1 VPGFFP
7 GRLKKSVSNS
17 RETAEAVH
25 IEKNRRL
32 SREEAGYLI
41 SDVTEQPVRRPKG
54 ETEKILRRK
63 EKASH
68 TQDRNKSVKCHQR
81 DKNI

>member
-54 ETEKILRRK
+54 RQKKYCGGKKKRHTRKIGI
-63 EKASH
+63 KA
-68 TQDRNKSVKCHQR
+68 
-81 DKNI
+81 